1 MLPFTHETFIDVF
14 RVYNTAIW
22 PAQVVAYLLGATILL
37 LVLRPT
43 LAESDV
49 SRSVER
55 LKESGADCVVTTTQ
69 EALEAVSGL
78 LGGSQREVTGGG
90 RDGGDGGD
98 GGDVGDVGD
107 VGDEGKKRVATI

>member
-1 MLPFTHETFIDVF
+1 VLDKPTPLVCIV
-14 RVYNTAIW
+14 AIS
-22 PAQVVAYLLGATILL
+22 PTRGSEVRNYCRRLRANAPGVKI

-98 GGDVGDVGD
+98 VGD